1 MVLLDD
7 VQTRN
12 YLTARRVFDDWF
24 TANRPSPNRADWWV
38 RLVAALDTESGCRI
52 MAHDGVWGGGG
63 RINARQSAI
72 LQQSMALPHDD
83 VGHNGGS
90 VGALQ
95 QIPTPV
101 AEAADNP
108 WGGWGTIADCMA
120 LETSIPKYLI
130 HLRVTDDP
138 YYKGK
143 LTASPIVADLLRVQ
157 QPLESEVAQN
167 YGAAVV
173 ARAVSIAA
181 QFPQEQPKPPT
192 PGQSYLAGLLKR
204 STDNG

>member
-24 TANRPSPNRADWWV
+24 TTNKPSPNRADWWV
-38 RLVAALDTESGCRI
+38 RLVAALDTESQCRI
-52 MAHDGVWGGGG
+52 LAHDGVWGGGG
-63 RINARQSAI
+63 QINARQSEI
-72 LQQSMALPHDD
+72 LKDSLNYPHDG

-95 QIPTPV
+95 QVPTLV
-101 AEAADNP
+101 AQAADNP
-108 WGGWGTIADCMA
+108 WNGWGTIAGCMA
-120 LETSIPKYLI
+120 LESSIPKFLGQ
-130 HLRVTDDP
+130 LRVTDDP
-138 YYKGK
+138 FYRGK

-167 YGAAVV
+167 YGAAIV